1 MERRDKVV
9 VQIDS
14 GMEITEDTE
23 VYKVRGEGK
32 SEVKSE
38 NKVS

>member
-1 MERRDKVV
+1 MV
-9 VQIDS
+9 VQIVS
-14 GMEITEDTE
+14 ETEITKDTE